1 MIFKRIKQVREA
13 LKFSKQEDFSMA
25 LDIPNRTYQSYEQ
38 GKVKVIPHTFL
49 EKLNTQYHV
58 SFDWLLTGK
67 GDMFITNEPYA
78 NIENTSN
85 LLVEKKSSFEEELF
99 NDIKKL
105 SPKRQEYY
113 YHRIKAD
120 LIEDEL
126 KSSK

>member
-1 MIFKRIKQVREA
+1 MNEKLELIRTNVY
-13 LKFSKQEDFSMA
+13 LNKQEFCKK
-25 LDIPNRTYQSYEQ
+25 LNITYQTYQNYLKGRDISTD
-38 GKVKVIPHTFL
+38 VAI
-49 EKLNTQYHV
+49 KLNNI
-58 SFDWLLTGK
+58 FNININWLLTGK
-67 GDMFITNEPYA
+67 GDMFITNEPCA

-105 SPKRQEYY
+105 SSKKQEYY
-113 YHRIKAD
+113 YHKIKSD